1 MTKQEFKEAFALAKK
16 EKDMSEVD
24 TRILEGCGLP
34 GFRPIHCT
42 LRQVAALL
50 RWQALLLSGEWD
62 TKELNVLAIIA
73 RRKFQIIG

>member
-24 TRILEGCGLP
+24 IRILEGCGLP
-34 GFRPIHCT
+34 GFRPVHCT

-50 RWQALLLSGEWD
+50 RW
-62 TKELNVLAIIA
+62 
-73 RRKFQIIG
+73 